1 MPKSIAPLSEAL
13 IRTAK
18 RKDKDYKLY
27 DGAGLALLIYAYEL
41 ITKKAPSERVL
52 TSMTT
57 AGWLLLLSLM
67 ALSIFN
73 DIYRLTNG
81 N

>member
-1 MPKSIAPLSEAL
+1 L
-13 IRTAK
+13 
-18 RKDKDYKLY
+18 
-27 DGAGLALLIYAYEL
+27 
-41 ITKKAPSERVL
+41 TKKAPNERVL
-52 TSMTT
+52 TAMTT
-57 AGWLLLLSLM
+57 AGWMLLLSLM